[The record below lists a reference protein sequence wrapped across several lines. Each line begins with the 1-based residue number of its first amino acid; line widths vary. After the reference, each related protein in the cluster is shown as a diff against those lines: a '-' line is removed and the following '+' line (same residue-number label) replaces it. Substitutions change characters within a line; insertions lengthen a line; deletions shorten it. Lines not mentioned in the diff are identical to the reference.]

1 MGIIFSCSLL
11 VDIFSLL
18 DNALVNV
25 FDITLLLIPVKPNS
39 LVLLKKI
46 YNYKIF
52 NGEKK
57 KLYLKFYLIFK

>member
-25 FDITLLLIPVKPNS
+25 FDIILLLIPVKSN
-39 LVLLKKI
+39 L
-46 YNYKIF
+46 F
-52 NGEKK
+52 C
-57 KLYLKFYLIFK
+57 